1 MCDWAFTISHTK
13 VIQIRGNL
21 QIKVVKIPQINGKI
35 LIPEFVEGFF
45 AFFFGMFHGFV
56 NQFVALFNGFVFD

>member
-13 VIQIRGNL
+13 VIQIMGNL
-21 QIKVVKIPQINGKI
+21 QIKVVKILQINGEI

-45 AFFFGMFHGFV
+45 AFFFGMLHGFV